1 MFLHVFIGFGKTN
14 LSTASLDSEVTSPR
28 ENHNPCCRSLTS
40 LSLETFLLIYSP
52 EIEHRYQEWWFET
65 FIEYGV
71 ILGPS
76 IHSFSFWSPG
86 VVVGTPGVGAR
97 GPIGWKKPGST
108 PHSWE
113 KIAVLQ
119 WYNFLYM
126 SRFCTGSSFPIWWCL
141 ARKVAFGNSL
151 KKTKNTTIHHAKAV
165 LQVIQF
171 ATFLSLPVGGH
182 QHPTN
187 PPTGSRRETHP
198 KKVTWTRR
206 IEKSLR

>member
-1 MFLHVFIGFGKTN
+1 MFWFGLERQTQT
-14 LSTASLDSEVTSPR
+14 LLLLDSEVTSPR
-28 ENHNPCCRSLTS
+28 ESHNPCCRSFTS
-40 LSLETFLLIYSP
+40 LSLERLLLIYSSD
-52 EIEHRYQEWWFET
+52 IYHRYQEWWFET

-76 IHSFSFWSPG
+76 IHSSSLFWSPG

-119 WYNFLYM
+119 WYNFLHE
-126 SRFCTGSSFPIWWCL
+126 SFFCTGSFNFPIWWCL

-151 KKTKNTTIHHAKAV
+151 KKTKKHNDSP
-165 LQVIQF
+165 F
-171 ATFLSLPVGGH
+171 
-182 QHPTN
+182 
-187 PPTGSRRETHP
+187 
-198 KKVTWTRR
+198 
-206 IEKSLR
+206 